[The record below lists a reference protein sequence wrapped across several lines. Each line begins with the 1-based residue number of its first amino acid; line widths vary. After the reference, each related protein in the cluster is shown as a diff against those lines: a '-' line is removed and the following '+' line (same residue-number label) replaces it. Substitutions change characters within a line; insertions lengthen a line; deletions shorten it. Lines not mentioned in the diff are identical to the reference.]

1 MESPETA
8 ATANDSYR
16 WKSGGSPCVTRRRR
30 VFFVT
35 WSAAGPGM
43 KRQGTSMTSVWPLA
57 ALWLGL
63 ALIAGLISIWLRI
76 STALSEIVVGT
87 VAQLIFTAGIGSAVL
102 GADEGWIKFLAGIG
116 AIVLTFLAGAEL
128 DPLVFRLKWKEA
140 AAIGLAS
147 FFFPFLGC
155 AAAAYYLLGWD
166 VMPSWLA
173 GVAMSTTSVA
183 VVYAVMVEF
192 GFNTTDY
199 GKTIL
204 AACFI
209 TDLGTVIALGL
220 IFAPFTLKT
229 LIFLVTGIIVFVV
242 LPWLTP
248 RFFKLYGNRP
258 SELETKFLLFS
269 LLGMGALAAWADS
282 EAVLPAYLI
291 GMVLAGT
298 VGKDHA
304 LIRRLRTLTFG
315 LLTPFYFIRAG
326 SFVSIP
332 ALIVAPT
339 AFIFFLIVKITT
351 KIVGV
356 YPVTKYFKSPSKE
369 AMYTT
374 LLMSTGLT
382 FGTISA
388 LFGLSRG
395 IIDQDQYSALV
406 AAVIASAV
414 IPTVIANA
422 FYLPEHLLPN
432 AETGEASAQ
441 KPEAGGKARV
451 SDAAE

>member
-1 MESPETA
+1 
-8 ATANDSYR
+8 
-16 WKSGGSPCVTRRRR
+16 VTGI
-30 VFFVT
+30 
-35 WSAAGPGM
+35 WA
-43 KRQGTSMTSVWPLA
+43 LA
-57 ALWLGL
+57 ALWLCL
-63 ALIAGLISIWLRI
+63 ALVASLLSIWFRI

-87 VAQLIFTAGIGSAVL
+87 IAQLIIGAATGAAML
-102 GADEGWIKFLAGIG
+102 GTDETWVKFLSGIG

-128 DPLVFRLKWKEA
+128 DPVVFRAKWKEA
-140 AAIGLAS
+140 GAIGLAS
-147 FFFPFLGC
+147 FFLPFLSC
-155 AAAAYYLLGWD
+155 AAGAHYLLGWD

-183 VVYAVMVEF
+183 VVYAVMIEF

-199 GKTIL
+199 GKTVL
-204 AACFI
+204 AACFV
-209 TDLGTVIALGL
+209 TDLGTVVALGL

-229 LIFLVTGIIVFVV
+229 LIFLGIGVVVFVA
-242 LPWLTP
+242 LPRITP
-248 RFFKLYGNRP
+248 RFFRLYGNRP
-258 SELETKFLLFS
+258 SELEAKYLLLC
-269 LLGMGALAAWADS
+269 LLGMGALATWADS

-304 LIRRLRTLTFG
+304 LIRRLRTLAFG

-332 ALIVAPT
+332 DLVAAPI
-339 AFIFFLIVKITT
+339 AFACMLVIKIFAKMI
-351 KIVGV
+351 GV
-356 YPVTKYFKSPSKE
+356 YPMTKAFGSPRKE

-388 LFGLSRG
+388 LFGLSHQ
-395 IIDQDQYSALV
+395 IVDQAQYSALV

-414 IPTVIANA
+414 IPTMIANA
-422 FYLPEHLLPN
+422 FYLPRHLLPKTVGPETSPAQEAAVPVARISRP
-432 AETGEASAQ
+432 AE
-441 KPEAGGKARV
+441 
-451 SDAAE
+451 

>member
-1 MESPETA
+1 
-8 ATANDSYR
+8 
-16 WKSGGSPCVTRRRR
+16 
-30 VFFVT
+30 
-35 WSAAGPGM
+35 
-43 KRQGTSMTSVWPLA
+43 MTSVWALA
-57 ALWLGL
+57 ALWLSL
-63 ALIAGLISIWLRI
+63 ALIAGLLSIWLRI

-87 VAQLIFTAGIGSAVL
+87 VAQLIFGALIGSAVL
-102 GADEGWIKFLAGIG
+102 GTDESWIKFLSGVG

-128 DPLVFRLKWKEA
+128 DPAVFKLKWKEA
-140 AAIGLAS
+140 VAVGLAS

-155 AAAAYYLLGWD
+155 AAGAHYVLGWE

-183 VVYAVMVEF
+183 VVYAVMLEF
-192 GFNTTDY
+192 GFNTTEY
-199 GKTIL
+199 GKTVL
-204 AACFI
+204 AACFV
-209 TDLGTVIALGL
+209 TDLGTVLALGL

-229 LIFLVTGIIVFVV
+229 VVFVAAGIAAFVV

-248 RFFKLYGNRP
+248 RFFRRFGNRP
-258 SELETKFLLFS
+258 SELEAKYLLLC
-269 LLGMGALAAWADS
+269 LLGLGALATWADS
-282 EAVLPAYLI
+282 EAVLPAYVI

-326 SFVSIP
+326 SFVSVPELIAAP
-332 ALIVAPT
+332 A
-339 AFIFFLIVKITT
+339 AFLFMLVVKVFS

-356 YPVTKYFKSPSKE
+356 YPVTKVYKAPNKE

-382 FGTISA
+382 FGTISS

-395 IIDQDQYSALV
+395 IIDQGQYSALV

-422 FYLPEHLLPN
+422 FYLPRHLLPEPGP
-432 AETGEASAQ
+432 ETKPTTDAQ
-441 KPEAGGKARV
+441 PAQLRSVSGKV
-451 SDAAE
+451 E